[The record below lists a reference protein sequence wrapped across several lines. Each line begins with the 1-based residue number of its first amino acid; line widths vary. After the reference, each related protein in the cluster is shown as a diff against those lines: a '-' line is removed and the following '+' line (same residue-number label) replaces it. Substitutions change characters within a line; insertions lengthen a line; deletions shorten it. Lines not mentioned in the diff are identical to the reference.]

1 MLLARVLVHGQPSYG
16 WVDGP
21 RIRLLDGAPFE
32 GQAQDTGEELLLA
45 DVDLLTPVVPSKIL
59 AVGRNFAEHIAEMK
73 MEVPAQP
80 SVFIKPN
87 TTLVD
92 PGGTVVLP
100 PEEVSNE
107 VEHEAELVIV
117 MGRTAR
123 GVSVDD
129 ALDYVFG
136 YTCANDV
143 SARDLQRSDV
153 HVTRGK
159 GYDTFCPLGP
169 WVATGLD
176 PSAIGIRCRVNGELR
191 QDGNTR
197 DLIFDVPTLISHLSS
212 WTTLLP
218 GDVILTGSPAGTGPL
233 RDGDRVEIELEGIGI
248 LEHLVTAP

>member
-1 MLLARVLVHGQPSYG
+1 MLLARVLADGRPTYG
-16 WVDGP
+16 WVDND

-32 GQAQDTGEELLLA
+32 DAAAETGKDLNLA
-45 DVDLLTPVVPSKIL
+45 DVGLLTPVVPSKIL
-59 AVGRNFAEHIAEMK
+59 AVGRNYADHVAEMK
-73 MEVPAQP
+73 MELPSQP

-100 PEEVSNE
+100 PADVSTE

-117 MGRTAR
+117 IGRPAR
-123 GVSVDD
+123 NVTPDE
-129 ALDYVFG
+129 ALSYVFG

-176 PSAIGIRCRVNGELR
+176 PSALSIRCRVNGELR
-191 QDGNTR
+191 QNGNTR
-197 DLIFDVPTLISHLSS
+197 DLIFDVPSLISHLSS

-218 GDVILTGSPAGTGPL
+218 GDVILTGSPGGTGPL
-233 RDGDRVEIELEGIGI
+233 VDGDRVAIELEGIGV
-248 LEHLVTAP
+248 LEHLVAAA